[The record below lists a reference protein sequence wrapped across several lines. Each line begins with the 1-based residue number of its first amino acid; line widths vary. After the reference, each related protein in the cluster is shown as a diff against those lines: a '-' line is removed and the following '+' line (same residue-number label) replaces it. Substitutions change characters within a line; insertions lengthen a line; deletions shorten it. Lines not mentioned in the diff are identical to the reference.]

1 MALNAIAGK
10 PGTLTGFGATPIEI
24 FYGSRP
30 TGPDSF
36 IPGPVTVDGTLSG
49 NPLNTPYVWLLQ
61 AGQLMG
67 KVTATGKYAASVL
80 GVTTVAYTSGGTTLT
95 VSAATAVEL
104 ARRIG
109 SSGTATFSVVGPPT
123 AAGTVATTNV
133 TYSAVN
139 QTTGAITVTSLGV
152 DKVIGSLLIPVDGS
166 GTPTTV
172 VCDQWGLK
180 VIDSLNTTRTDV
192 FDAELYCGKGIID
205 ETKLLNWPADTSTQA
220 WAKAGLRTNFPA
232 IFRGDIANS

>member
-1 MALNAIAGK
+1 MPFNAIAGK

-49 NPLNTPYVWLLQ
+49 NALNTPYVWLLQ
-61 AGQLMG
+61 AGLLLG
-67 KVTATGKYAASVL
+67 KVTASGKYAASVL
-80 GVTTVAYTSGGTTLT
+80 GVTTVAYTSGGTSLT
-95 VSAATAVEL
+95 VSAATAAEL
-104 ARRIG
+104 VRRIG
-109 SSGTATFSVVGPPT
+109 SSGSAAFNVVGPPT
-123 AAGTVATTNV
+123 AAGTVAVTAV

-139 QTTGAITVTSLGV
+139 TTTGVVTVTSLGV
-152 DKVIGSLLIPVDGS
+152 DKVTNSLVTAADGS
-166 GTPTTV
+166 GTPTTI
-172 VCDQWGLK
+172 VCDHWGLK
-180 VIDSLNTTRTDV
+180 VIDALNTTRADV
-192 FDAELYCGKGIID
+192 FDAELYCGKGIVD

-220 WAKAGLRTNFPA
+220 WIKAGLRTNFPA